1 MKRFEYDITRHP
13 ADSFRTLVYFCSEQ
27 GACEL
32 KDVPSDQTAALGK
45 MFNERGAEG
54 WELVQVFFGQDGMV
68 ALWKREL

>member
-1 MKRFEYDITRHP
+1 
-13 ADSFRTLVYFCSEQ
+13 LVYFCSEQ